1 MSWASKDWTILMVTE
16 EIQGRGH
23 ILETVEKICNGQY
36 GVQSPWEQLTFQ
48 VASPHT
54 VARKV

>member
-1 MSWASKDWTILMVTE
+1 MVTE